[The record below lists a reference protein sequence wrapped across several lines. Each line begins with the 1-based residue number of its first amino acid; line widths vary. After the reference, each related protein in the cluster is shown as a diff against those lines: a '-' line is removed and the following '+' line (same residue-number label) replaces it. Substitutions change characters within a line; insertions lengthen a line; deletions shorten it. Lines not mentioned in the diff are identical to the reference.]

1 MAEIWSGNLTLAPA
15 VSERRVFC
23 LGLIEVMSWPNDP
36 CSSTDITVKDYRRN
50 VYDTVT
56 TVYEPTFSLL
66 LVCAPY
72 YILV

>member
-1 MAEIWSGNLTLAPA
+1 LTLAPA

-36 CSSTDITVKDYRRN
+36 SSSTDITVKDYRRN

-56 TVYEPTFSLL
+56 TAYEPTLSLL